1 MRKRSSQSL
10 SRIADALERLCA
22 SVEKMESSGGQDI
35 SIDLVDGYS
44 DGVIDCDT
52 ESVTPAEL
60 DDARM
65 DILRSVGAVYMSMN
79 PTKDVA
85 IDPAVD
91 VAIDL
96 WSERPTLV
104 DEKTYCAKQGKWLG
118 SIPSSSFPWVVPG
131 ELYNLE
137 KGEYEVEVPWK
148 YIYTEPC

>member
-35 SIDLVDGYS
+35 SIDLVDG
-44 DGVIDCDT
+44 
-52 ESVTPAEL
+52 
-60 DDARM
+60 
-65 DILRSVGAVYMSMN
+65 YMSMN